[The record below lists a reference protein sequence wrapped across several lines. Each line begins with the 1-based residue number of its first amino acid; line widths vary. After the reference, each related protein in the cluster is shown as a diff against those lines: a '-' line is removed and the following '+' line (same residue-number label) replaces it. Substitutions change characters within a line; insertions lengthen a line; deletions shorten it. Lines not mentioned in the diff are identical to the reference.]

1 MKKALFKIVF
11 PAIGIALWLTICI
24 PICRRQEGIDYFF
37 LWILAGFPFGVR
49 RMFLWFIPRGFGIA
63 GMVGVFALNLIIGGM
78 IGGVVLLVK
87 IIRIL
92 INCILLVTGRFWK
105 LSTEG

>member
-1 MKKALFKIVF
+1 
-11 PAIGIALWLTICI
+11 
-24 PICRRQEGIDYFF
+24 
-37 LWILAGFPFGVR
+37 
-49 RMFLWFIPRGFGIA
+49 MFLWFIPRGFGIA
-63 GMVGVFALNLIIGGM
+63 GTVGVFALNLIVGGM

-105 LSTEG
+105 LSAEG

>member
-37 LWILAGFPFGVR
+37 LWIL
-49 RMFLWFIPRGFGIA
+49 LWFIPRGFGIA
-63 GMVGVFALNLIIGGM
+63 GTVGVFFFFFIVGGM